1 VIDLPITAE
10 EPLRTFVPTCD
21 GAIEILADYR
31 VITELDDG
39 RKPHALKERLD
50 VTLLY
55 HPLQAHLVV
64 LSRPDTPPFVKPL
77 LPASIFRGEVCGTF
91 SEFIAP
97 GNG

>member
-1 VIDLPITAE
+1 MVPSRFLLIIASSLNSTME
-10 EPLRTFVPTCD
+10 ESHMRS
-21 GAIEILADYR
+21 
-31 VITELDDG
+31 
-39 RKPHALKERLD
+39 ERLD

-91 SEFIAP
+91 SEFIAL